1 MSGILEVVHVI
12 VVDCDVKV
20 ALRAVLDRQSSFI
33 TIDGLLVALENVLG
47 IAQIVVSV
55 GLILVQ
61 LQSLPVLLDSQLVL
75 LHLAERVAKVVESL
89 RLARIEL
96 DGSLVV
102 AHAPFKALEQV
113 VGICHVVVD
122 IC

>member
-33 TIDGLLVALENVLG
+33 TINGLLVALENVLG
-47 IAQIVVSV
+47 IAQIVVGV

-75 LHLAERVAKVVESL
+75 LHLA
-89 RLARIEL
+89 
-96 DGSLVV
+96 
-102 AHAPFKALEQV
+102 
-113 VGICHVVVD
+113 
-122 IC
+122 